1 MHSDSFI
8 IAYSKIKVNHT
19 EEHHRKQRDA
29 EWKSPAD
36 KLRKIIYFQSNNTA
50 KLQRVT
56 LSPAD
61 DNRFSLS
68 NEINHALPLAGGW
81 GGYTAPRER
90 ARTAPNQG
98 RNIIKSEKSARR
110 IFTPTFREAKHIA
123 SAKPTYRVPTYRAE
137 GISCA
142 TRSRGVTERNTFALA
157 KVLTP
162 SKIPKRSFVILKRGG
177 EG

>member
-19 EEHHRKQRDA
+19 EEHHRKQRDT

-50 KLQRVT
+50 KLKRVT

-81 GGYTAPRER
+81 GGYTAPKRLSPR
-90 ARTAPNQG
+90 PNETQG
-98 RNIIKSEKSARR
+98 EI
-110 IFTPTFREAKHIA
+110 
-123 SAKPTYRVPTYRAE
+123 
-137 GISCA
+137 
-142 TRSRGVTERNTFALA
+142 
-157 KVLTP
+157 
-162 SKIPKRSFVILKRGG
+162 
-177 EG
+177 

>member
-36 KLRKIIYFQSNNTA
+36 KLRKIIYVQSNNTA

-81 GGYTAPRER
+81 GGYTAPKRLSPR
-90 ARTAPNQG
+90 PNETQG
-98 RNIIKSEKSARR
+98 EI
-110 IFTPTFREAKHIA
+110 
-123 SAKPTYRVPTYRAE
+123 
-137 GISCA
+137 
-142 TRSRGVTERNTFALA
+142 
-157 KVLTP
+157 
-162 SKIPKRSFVILKRGG
+162 
-177 EG
+177 

>member
-19 EEHHRKQRDA
+19 EEHHRKQRGA
-29 EWKSPAD
+29 EWKSHAD

-68 NEINHALPLAGGW
+68 NEINHALPLAGGL
-81 GGYTAPRER
+81 GGYSAGGAVKNKGLPCQAVPLRIDLIMR
-90 ARTAPNQG
+90 QG
-98 RNIIKSEKSARR
+98 SIFRKRR
-110 IFTPTFREAKHIA
+110 
-123 SAKPTYRVPTYRAE
+123 
-137 GISCA
+137 
-142 TRSRGVTERNTFALA
+142 L
-157 KVLTP
+157 P
-162 SKIPKRSFVILKRGG
+162 S
-177 EG
+177 

>member
-50 KLQRVT
+50 KLKRVT

-68 NEINHALPLAGGW
+68 NEINPALPLAGGL
-81 GGYTAPRER
+81 GGYTAPQ
-90 ARTAPNQG
+90 AAKSAPKRNPR

-110 IFTPTFREAKHIA
+110 IFTLTFREAKHIA
-123 SAKPTYRVPTYRAE
+123 PQAYRARQ
-137 GISCA
+137 GRA
-142 TRSRGVTERNTFALA
+142 G
-157 KVLTP
+157 
-162 SKIPKRSFVILKRGG
+162 
-177 EG
+177 